1 MLILTRKTGEAVHI
15 GAHVILRVVAKA
27 GRSVTFDIDAPAGTL
42 IRFGDAKPVALN
54 RSIEVTR
61 GDTFEIMLPDGV
73 WCDITVFPHNAIR
86 SHLSLGFHAPRLLPV
101 HREEVAQRI
110 AKGIPPPRGGR
121 LPHLAAACL
130 LATLLTGCAHG
141 RELNGA
147 WFLTVGRAGTCRVI
161 EHRAKTDQL
170 DTRTVWRGEGCAT
183 VEAER
188 EAGAL
193 EVSP

>member
-15 GAHVILRVVAKA
+15 GAHIILRVVAKA
-27 GRSVTFDIDAPAGTL
+27 GRSVTFDIDAPAGTR
-42 IRFGDAKPVALN
+42 IRFDGGEPRPLG
-54 RSIEVTR
+54 RSIEVAR
-61 GDTFEIMLPDGV
+61 GDTFILMPPGEL
-73 WCDITVFPHNAIR
+73 WCEITVFPHNAIR

-101 HREEVAQRI
+101 HREEVARRI
-110 AKGIPPPRGGR
+110 ARGIPRPRSGN
-121 LPHLAAACL
+121 LPHLGAVCL